1 MSYIEN
7 IFICLAAPLLLAIPC
22 LRREGRGSL
31 IFVVTGM
38 TSCLFSAYVSTF
50 LAGVMGAN
58 LITASNEIS
67 PAVEEIMKLLPI
79 LFLLLVFE
87 PDRKIV
93 INGALMVAVGF
104 ATFENVCFLT
114 SYGTSDLLHILIRGF
129 GTGAMHVVCGLV
141 IAVSLFHLWDKEWL
155 QIMGGFALLCFVI
168 TFHALFNI
176 LVNQTGIVFWIGS
189 LIPLTVMLLYWFIL
203 RKIIGIK

>member
-1 MSYIEN
+1 MNYIEN

-50 LAGVMGAN
+50 LAGVMGAD
-58 LITASNEIS
+58 LVTASNEIS

-87 PDRKIV
+87 PER
-93 INGALMVAVGF
+93 
-104 ATFENVCFLT
+104 
-114 SYGTSDLLHILIRGF
+114 
-129 GTGAMHVVCGLV
+129 
-141 IAVSLFHLWDKEWL
+141 
-155 QIMGGFALLCFVI
+155 
-168 TFHALFNI
+168 
-176 LVNQTGIVFWIGS
+176 
-189 LIPLTVMLLYWFIL
+189 
-203 RKIIGIK
+203 

>member
-22 LRREGRGSL
+22 LRREGQGSL

>member
-1 MSYIEN
+1 MSYIVN

-50 LAGVMGAN
+50 LAGVMGAD
-58 LITASNEIS
+58 LVTASNEIS

-87 PDRKIV
+87 PERKIV

-129 GTGAMHVVCGLV
+129 GTGAMHVVCGMV

-155 QIMGGFALLCFVI
+155 RIMGGFALLCFVI

-203 RKIIGIK
+203 RKKFGIK

>member
-155 QIMGGFALLCFVI
+155 QIMALLCFVI

>member
-50 LAGVMGAN
+50 LAGVMGAD

>member
-1 MSYIEN
+1 
-7 IFICLAAPLLLAIPC
+7 
-22 LRREGRGSL
+22 
-31 IFVVTGM
+31 
-38 TSCLFSAYVSTF
+38 
-50 LAGVMGAN
+50 
-58 LITASNEIS
+58 
-67 PAVEEIMKLLPI
+67 
-79 LFLLLVFE
+79 
-87 PDRKIV
+87 
-93 INGALMVAVGF
+93 MVAVGF

-129 GTGAMHVVCGLV
+129 GTGAMHVVCGMV

-203 RKIIGIK
+203 RKKIGIK

>member
-1 MSYIEN
+1 MNYIEN

-50 LAGVMGAN
+50 LAGVMGAD
-58 LITASNEIS
+58 LVTASNEIS

-87 PDRKIV
+87 PERKIV

-129 GTGAMHVVCGLV
+129 GTGAMHVVCGMV

-155 QIMGGFALLCFVI
+155 RIMGGFALLCFVI

-203 RKIIGIK
+203 RKKFGIK

>member
-31 IFVVTGM
+31 IFVVAGM
-38 TSCLFSAYVSTF
+38 TSCLFSAYISTF
-50 LAGVMGAN
+50 LAGVMGAD

-79 LFLLLVFE
+79 LFFLLVFE
-87 PDRKIV
+87 PGRKIV
-93 INGALMVAVGF
+93 INSALMVAVGF

-114 SYGTSDLLHILIRGF
+114 SYGTSDLLHVLIRGF

-141 IAVSLFHLWDKEWL
+141 VAVSLFHLWDKEWL
-155 QIMGGFALLCFVI
+155 RIMGGFALLCFVI
-168 TFHALFNI
+168 TFHGLFNI
-176 LVNQTGIVFWIGS
+176 FMNQSGVIFWIGS
-189 LIPLTVMLLYWFIL
+189 AIPLTVMLFYWFIL
-203 RKIIGIK
+203 RRSIGIS

>member
-1 MSYIEN
+1 MSYIDN